1 MADSQSSDCKSFK
14 LAGRAPWMQK
24 SSRPTGKWVKNS
36 VSQAKPSNTPA
47 VCLTVTRSV
56 NQPNSWRPL
65 NITGDMFREIV
76 DIAGASSD
84 LLELPLS
91 FFQRSMA
98 VEEGFSSSP
107 VIRHSADSIG
117 QYHAASAIQDGY

>member
-1 MADSQSSDCKSFK
+1 
-14 LAGRAPWMQK
+14 
-24 SSRPTGKWVKNS
+24 
-36 VSQAKPSNTPA
+36 
-47 VCLTVTRSV
+47 
-56 NQPNSWRPL
+56 
-65 NITGDMFREIV
+65 MFREIV

-107 VIRHSADSIG
+107 VIRHNADSIG
-117 QYHAASAIQDGY
+117 QYHAASATQDGY